1 MDVQSLHAISER
13 MSANLQLLGC
23 AGEAV
28 TVLRKRIEN
37 EFALKIRHDFIDRL
51 PGGNHREL
59 ALAQAGFQ
67 MEFREVGGMNLVGGF
82 KDDGALD
89 DIAQLAHVAWPM
101 MAQQLLL
108 GGDGKAFEL
117 LVHHGIELSEE
128 MIGQQQDIPA
138 SLAQRRRT
146 QMDDIQAMEQ
156 TLAKMM

>member
-51 PGGNHREL
+51 PAGNHRDL

-67 MEFREVGGMNLVGGF
+67 MELREVGGMKLAGGL
-82 KDDGALD
+82 KADGAVGVV
-89 DIAQLAHVAWPM
+89 AQLAHGCWPM
-101 MAQQLLL
+101 MAQPLLL
-108 GGDGKAFEL
+108 GGDG
-117 LVHHGIELSEE
+117 
-128 MIGQQQDIPA
+128 
-138 SLAQRRRT
+138 
-146 QMDDIQAMEQ
+146 
-156 TLAKMM
+156 